1 MGVSVHLCRCV
12 CRCVELCACVC
23 VHVCA
28 RVYLPDN
35 SLPGPGGLW
44 RVVLTQVSE
53 GAEGC
58 GPGPWQQLPPW
69 GHPSVRFLPHHCPL
83 PTAWGLS
90 LVRFGVL
97 GRTPLRQV
105 WV

>member
-1 MGVSVHLCRCV
+1 MSVCAFMWMCVQVCGIVCV
-12 CRCVELCACVC
+12 CMYT
-23 VHVCA
+23 
-28 RVYLPDN
+28 RVYLRDN

-44 RVVLTQVSE
+44 RAVLTRVSE
-53 GAEGC
+53 RAEGC

-69 GHPSVRFLPHHCPL
+69 SHPSVHFLPHHCPL